1 MGWHWRL
8 LDGDGAPWEGESGG
22 QSFPSQ
28 SDAETWLGEAWRD
41 LRAHGVAAVVLL
53 EEQREVYGP
62 MSLDPS

>member
-1 MGWHWRL
+1 MGWNWRL
-8 LDGDGAPWEGESGG
+8 LDSDGATWEGESGG

-62 MSLDPS
+62 MSLDPA